1 MDVIT
6 WQTRPFE
13 RRKKARHNANHASMR
28 AIFMLL
34 FTPVNIS
41 FRKGWEKASSNSFL
55 EDIAGHGE
63 QARCRSKLISGVF
76 GEYRRRLPRPVL
88 PRCFPPA

>member
-1 MDVIT
+1 VTPAIRLRLYSVRERPSGLSSSTVYMDVIT

-41 FRKGWEKASSNSFL
+41 FRKG
-55 EDIAGHGE
+55 
-63 QARCRSKLISGVF
+63 
-76 GEYRRRLPRPVL
+76 
-88 PRCFPPA
+88 